1 MASTTQRNNAQAAR
15 GLLKGLRVIEIGQ
28 RIAGPVAGL
37 VLVEQGAEVV
47 RVVDTS
53 QASRDPIVDALLARG
68 KTEVELDLAS
78 EDGRQT
84 LRALVQAADV
94 VIENRAPGTMA
105 ELGLDFDAM
114 RADGHP
120 GLISCSIPNFA
131 PGDSRESLPDYEAIV
146 GAAGYLFEKPIGAPQ
161 VHDFPL
167 GSVIAALFSATGV
180 VGALIARLR
189 TGRGQHVSA
198 AVTHADIFAQV
209 VLVLMNTGIPRGFLP
224 LKMVGSPF
232 MGSWLCGDGRYI
244 YMHMSLPAH
253 AALILDVLEQAGYR
267 DEIAKLRGIMSEETL
282 SDPSQ
287 VKSIPE
293 AKAIKEVYQR
303 IFLTK
308 PAMEWEQ
315 LLGKKLCCMAVRTV
329 DEWIPATMEAG
340 MADANLVDDPIFGP
354 VYVPGA
360 SVTIEEYPP
369 TITPRLPG
377 GDAKAIARKWKR
389 RKWSH
394 GPVPGRELEPDL
406 QHPLQGIRVMDIAR
420 VIAGPCAAR
429 ILAELGAEVLTIQR
443 PTRLDWALTFHLL
456 FNAGKKHATIDM
468 ATDEGKRQLWAVM
481 EDFQPHAF
489 IQNYRHMKLAQKIG
503 VGPEHLRAKFPHIA
517 YTHLNAYG
525 NLGVW
530 ADQPGFE
537 QVVQAVSG
545 IQMTYGRDGK
555 PKLLPSPVIDIGSGL
570 LGAFGTALGIYHQ
583 LRTGESVV
591 STTHLT
597 RTAVLYQVLPVAES
611 QRERCLAVAAERG
624 IAVDWKP
631 EERIVEGILRGR
643 DAFFCVAGPRHD
655 VLAWLEWSGLG
666 GDPGDGSNPLDS
678 VSKKVWARSVAHWQ
692 QDLHNAG
699 LAGTVA
705 ILTVPA
711 IKRMLAE
718 LPHQDPSPL
727 PPIDRRSYSGIEQE
741 LTFIRNPIRLSDT
754 PMADVAP
761 APVRGEHTPE
771 ILARIGATPPPDY
784 MIPYPQAKPLHIWTA
799 TLIRWGYFAWRSG
812 NI

>member
-1 MASTTQRNNAQAAR
+1 MSTTKRKASER
-15 GLLKGLRVIEIGQ
+15 GLLAGLRVVEIGQ
-28 RIAGPVAGL
+28 RIAGPVAGM

-47 RVVDTS
+47 RVVDS
-53 QASRDPIVDALLARG
+53 AHPERDPVLAALLARG
-68 KTEVELDLAS
+68 KREVELDLSQEA
-78 EDGRQT
+78 GRDA
-84 LRALVQAADV
+84 LRALVLAADV
-94 VIENRAPGTMA
+94 VIENRDPGTM
-105 ELGLDFDAM
+105 ERLGLDFDAI
-114 RADGHP
+114 RASDNP
-120 GLISCSIPNFA
+120 LLVSCSIPNFA
-131 PGDSRESLPDYEAIV
+131 PGDPRELLPDYEAIV
-146 GAAGYLFEKPIGAPQ
+146 GTAGYLFEKPIGAPQ

-198 AVTHADIFAQV
+198 VVTHADIFAQV

-224 LKMVGSPF
+224 LKMVGTPF
-232 MGSWLCGDGRYI
+232 MGSWLCEDGRYI

-253 AALILDVLEQAGYR
+253 AALILDVLEEAGYR
-267 DEIAKLRGIMSEETL
+267 DEVGELREIMSEETL

-293 AKAIKEVYQR
+293 AKAIKEVYRR

-308 PAMEWEQ
+308 PAMAWEE
-315 LLGKKLCCMAVRTV
+315 LLGKQLCCMAVRTV
-329 DEWIPATMEAG
+329 EEWIPATMEAG
-340 MADANLVDDPIFGP
+340 MADAGVVDDPVFGT
-354 VYVPGA
+354 VHVPGA

-369 TITPRLPG
+369 LIEPRVQG
-377 GDAKAIARKWKR
+377 GDARAIARGWAR
-389 RKWSH
+389 RKQRH
-394 GPVPGRELEPDL
+394 GPVPGRDLEPDL
-406 QHPLQGIRVMDIAR
+406 PHPLHGIRVMDIAR

-456 FNAGKKHATIDM
+456 FNAGKKHATIET
-468 ATDEGKRQLWAVM
+468 ATEEGKRQLWAVM

-489 IQNYRHMKLAQKIG
+489 IQNYRHMKLAEAIG
-503 VGPEHLRAKFPHIA
+503 VGPEHLRARFPHIA

-525 NLGVW
+525 NQGAW

-545 IQMTYGRDGK
+545 IQMTYGGGER

-570 LGAFGTALGIYHQ
+570 LGAFGTALGIYQQ

-597 RTAVLYQVLPVAES
+597 RTSVLYQVLPVARH
-611 QRERCLAVAAERG
+611 QRERCLATATERG
-624 IAVDWKP
+624 FDVGWDP
-631 EERIVEGILRGR
+631 GDQIVEGILRGR
-643 DAFFCVAGPRHD
+643 DAFFCVAGPRRD
-655 VLAWLEWSGLG
+655 VVAWLRWSGLG
-666 GDPGDGSNPLDS
+666 EDLGEAENPLDQ
-678 VSKKVWARSVAHWQ
+678 VSKKVWTRSVAHWQ
-692 QDLHNAG
+692 QDIHNAG

-705 ILTVPA
+705 VLTVPA

-718 LPHQDPSPL
+718 LPRLDPSPL
-727 PPIDRRSYSGIEQE
+727 PPVERRDYSGIDQQ
-741 LTFIRNPIRLSDT
+741 LSFIRNPIRLSDT

-761 APVRGEHTPE
+761 AAVRGEHTPE
-771 ILARIGATPPPDY
+771 VLARIGATPPPDY
-784 MIPYPQAKPLHIWTA
+784 MIPYPEAKPLHIWTA

>member
-1 MASTTQRNNAQAAR
+1 MASTKNQRKVEAAQ
-15 GLLKGLRVIEIGQ
+15 GLLSGLRVVELGQ
-28 RIAGPVAGL
+28 RIAGPVAGM

-47 RVVDTS
+47 RVVDS
-53 QASRDPIVDALLARG
+53 AQPERDPVLEALLARG
-68 KTEVELDLAS
+68 KREVVLDLSS
-78 EDGRQT
+78 EEGRQ
-84 LRALVQAADV
+84 ALQELVVAADV
-94 VIENRAPGTMA
+94 VIENRDPGTM
-105 ELGLDFDAM
+105 EHLGLNFDAI
-114 RADGHP
+114 RAQHNP
-120 GLISCSIPNFA
+120 LLVSCSIPNFA
-131 PGDSRESLPDYEAIV
+131 PGDPRELLPDYEAIV
-146 GAAGYLFEKPIGAPQ
+146 GTAGYLFEKPIGAPQ

-167 GSVIAALFSATGV
+167 GSVIAALFSATGI

-198 AVTHADIFAQV
+198 VVTHADIFAQV

-224 LKMVGSPF
+224 LKMVGTPF
-232 MGSWLCGDGRYI
+232 MGSWLCSDGRYI

-253 AALILDVLEQAGYR
+253 AALILDVLEAAGYR
-267 DEIAKLRGIMSEETL
+267 DEIAELRGIMSEETL

-293 AKAIKEVYQR
+293 AKAIKAVYER

-308 PAMEWEQ
+308 PAMEWED
-315 LLGKKLCCMAVRTV
+315 LLGKQLCCMAVRTV
-329 DEWIPATMEAG
+329 DEWIPATLEAG
-340 MADANLVDDPIFGP
+340 MADAGLVEDPTFGP
-354 VYVPGA
+354 VHVPGA

-369 TITPRLPG
+369 TIAPRIPG
-377 GDAKAIARKWKR
+377 GDAAAIARDWKR
-389 RKWSH
+389 LEQRH

-406 QHPLQGIRVMDIAR
+406 PHPLHGIRVMDIAR

-429 ILAELGAEVLTIQR
+429 ILAEMGAEVLTIQR

-456 FNAGKKHATIDM
+456 FNAGKKHATIE
-468 ATDEGKRQLWAVM
+468 TSEDEGKRQLWAIM

-489 IQNYRHMKLAQKIG
+489 IQNYRHMELARKIG

-545 IQMTYGRDGK
+545 IQMTYGRGGK

-583 LRTGESVV
+583 LRTGESTVT
-591 STTHLT
+591 TTHLT
-597 RTAVLYQVLPVAES
+597 RAAVLYQVLPVARS
-611 QRERCLAVAAERG
+611 QRARCLATAAERG
-624 IAVDWKP
+624 VTVTYDP
-631 EERIVEGILRGR
+631 GDQIVEGILRAR
-643 DAFFCVAGPRHD
+643 DAFFCVAGPRRD
-655 VLAWLEWSGLG
+655 VVGWLEWSGLG
-666 GDPGDGSNPLDS
+666 GEQDDGSNPLDH
-678 VSKKVWARSVAHWQ
+678 VSKKVWTRSVAHWQ
-692 QDLHNAG
+692 QDIHNAG
-699 LAGTVA
+699 LAGTVVM
-705 ILTVPA
+705 LTVPA
-711 IKRMLAE
+711 IKRMISE

-727 PPIDRRSYSGIEQE
+727 PPIERRTYSGIDQE

-771 ILARIGATPPPDY
+771 VLARIGVEPPAEY
-784 MIPYPQAKPLHIWTA
+784 MIPYPAAKPLHIWTA

>member
-1 MASTTQRNNAQAAR
+1 MSTTKRKASER
-15 GLLKGLRVIEIGQ
+15 GLLAGLRVVEIGQ
-28 RIAGPVAGL
+28 RIAGPVAGM

-47 RVVDTS
+47 RVVDS
-53 QASRDPIVDALLARG
+53 AHPERDPVLAALLARG
-68 KTEVELDLAS
+68 KREVELDLSQEA
-78 EDGRQT
+78 GRDA
-84 LRALVQAADV
+84 LRALVLAADV
-94 VIENRAPGTMA
+94 VIENRDPGTM
-105 ELGLDFDAM
+105 ERLGLDFDAI
-114 RADGHP
+114 RASDNP
-120 GLISCSIPNFA
+120 LLVSCSIPNFA
-131 PGDSRESLPDYEAIV
+131 PGDPRELLPDYEAIV
-146 GAAGYLFEKPIGAPQ
+146 GTAGYLFEKPIGAPQ

-167 GSVIAALFSATGV
+167 GSVIAALFSATGI
-180 VGALIARLR
+180 VGALVARLR

-198 AVTHADIFAQV
+198 VVTHADIFAQV

-224 LKMVGSPF
+224 LKMVGTPF
-232 MGSWLCGDGRYI
+232 MGSWLCEDGRYI

-253 AALILDVLEQAGYR
+253 AALILDVLEEAGYR
-267 DEIAKLRGIMSEETL
+267 DEVGELREIMSEETL

-293 AKAIKEVYQR
+293 AKAIKEVYRR

-308 PAMEWEQ
+308 PAMAWEE
-315 LLGKKLCCMAVRTV
+315 LLGKQLCCMAVRTV
-329 DEWIPATMEAG
+329 EEWIPATMEAG
-340 MADANLVDDPIFGP
+340 MADAGVVDDPVFGT
-354 VYVPGA
+354 VHVPGA

-369 TITPRLPG
+369 LIEPRVQG
-377 GDAKAIARKWKR
+377 GDARAIARGWAR
-389 RKWSH
+389 RKQRH
-394 GPVPGRELEPDL
+394 GPVPGRDLEPDL
-406 QHPLQGIRVMDIAR
+406 PHPLHGIRVMDIAR

-456 FNAGKKHATIDM
+456 FNAGKKHATIET
-468 ATDEGKRQLWAVM
+468 ATEEGKRQLWAVM

-489 IQNYRHMKLAQKIG
+489 IQNYRHMKLAEAIG
-503 VGPEHLRAKFPHIA
+503 VGPEHLRARFPHIA

-525 NLGVW
+525 NQGAW

-545 IQMTYGRDGK
+545 IQMTYGGGER

-570 LGAFGTALGIYHQ
+570 LGAFGTALGIYQQ

-597 RTAVLYQVLPVAES
+597 RTSVLYQVLPVARH
-611 QRERCLAVAAERG
+611 QRERCLATATERG
-624 IAVDWKP
+624 FDVGWDP
-631 EERIVEGILRGR
+631 GDQIVEGILRGR
-643 DAFFCVAGPRHD
+643 DAFFCVAGPRRD
-655 VLAWLEWSGLG
+655 VVAWLRWSGLG
-666 GDPGDGSNPLDS
+666 EDLGEAENPLDQ
-678 VSKKVWARSVAHWQ
+678 VSKKVWTRSVAHWQ
-692 QDLHNAG
+692 QDIHNAG

-705 ILTVPA
+705 VLTVPA

-718 LPHQDPSPL
+718 LPRLDPSPL
-727 PPIDRRSYSGIEQE
+727 PPVERRDYSGIDQQ
-741 LTFIRNPIRLSDT
+741 LSFIRNPIRLSDT

-761 APVRGEHTPE
+761 AAVRGEHTPE
-771 ILARIGATPPPDY
+771 VLARIGATPPPDY
-784 MIPYPQAKPLHIWTA
+784 MIPYPEAKPLHIWTA